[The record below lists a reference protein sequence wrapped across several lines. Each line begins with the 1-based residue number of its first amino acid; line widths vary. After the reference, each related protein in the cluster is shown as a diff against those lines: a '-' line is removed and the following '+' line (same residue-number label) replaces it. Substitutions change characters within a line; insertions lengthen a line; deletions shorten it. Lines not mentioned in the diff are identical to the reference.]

1 MIGRLFKTFA
11 LIGLLIALGCEV
23 TDSLSSEPDF
33 GDPYTI
39 ATAASPSTIA
49 PRLDAHGLH
58 VTLQYSGGCRTH
70 SFYLQYQ
77 PQGDTTEIWLRHDG
91 NRDQCEAY
99 LSETRQFTVSSRAL
113 ETANVVLL
121 LPDGAAFPLR

>member
-1 MIGRLFKTFA
+1 MIGRLFKTIA

-49 PRLDAHGLH
+49 PRLDVHGLH

-70 SFYLQYQ
+70 AFYLRYHTQS
-77 PQGDTTEIWLRHDG
+77 DTTEIWLRHDG
-91 NRDQCEAY
+91 NSDQCEAY

-121 LPDGAAFPLR
+121 VPDGAVFPLR